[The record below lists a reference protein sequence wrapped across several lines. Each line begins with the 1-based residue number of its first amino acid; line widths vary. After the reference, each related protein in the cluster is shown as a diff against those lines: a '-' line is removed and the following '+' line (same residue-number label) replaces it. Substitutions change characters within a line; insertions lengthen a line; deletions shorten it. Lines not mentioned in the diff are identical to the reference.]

1 MSSNTAGSSFLFR
14 ETEPL
19 NVVIPDDMGD
29 DERLLMQSIQEFATQ
44 EVVPKFDQ
52 IDRRDKDVILSL
64 FRKAASLGLFM
75 AEVPEAHGGLGMNLL
90 AIAGMSE
97 TRSSLGGL
105 ASTVFAHQGIGT
117 LPLVNFGT
125 KGQRD
130 KYLESCMNGTVLA
143 AFALTEPSSGS
154 DAMNIRTTAV
164 LNETSTHYVVN
175 GNKQWITNAGWA
187 DLFILFAKVDGT
199 DFTAFLLDRAISG
212 LTVGQHEKLLGLDG
226 SSVCS
231 LTLEDVLI
239 PVENVLGEIGKGHR
253 VAMCT
258 LNLGRMKMAANCAG
272 TSKKAL
278 STATEYA
285 CERRQFG
292 TALVNFGLIQA
303 KLSEM
308 AAKAYS
314 CESMAY
320 RTAGLVY
327 QALQDIDTSDHSS
340 LDSKF
345 STLSEYSVECAI
357 SKVFGSETYN
367 GLADE
372 TLQIFGGNGYSEHY
386 PAARMY
392 RDSRITRI
400 YEGTSEICRLSIS
413 KSILKRLRN
422 KTIELPTWVPPHDL
436 PACSPEL
443 SRADSLYPVIART
456 RAVYQKC
463 LMQLTSTY
471 DTTRLLENDLQFH
484 LSNLAT
490 IAIEIFAV
498 ESTVLRAIKLELT
511 RKQSVTGFAT
521 LLAHLACEQGIS
533 RIRSSATDI
542 LSSLESENSLEDSL
556 TVLNKLLPIPVN
568 KIHLHKEISAA
579 LISSGGLL
587 PNFARSSKHHSH

>member
-1 MSSNTAGSSFLFR
+1 MASNTGGSSFLFR

-19 NVVIPDDMGD
+19 NVVIPDDMGEE
-29 DERLLMQSIQEFATQ
+29 ERLLMRSIQEFAVQ
-44 EVVPKFDQ
+44 EVVPKFDE
-52 IDRRDKDVILSL
+52 IDRRDEGVIRSL
-64 FRKAASLGLFM
+64 FRKAAALGIFM
-75 AEVPEAHGGLGMNLL
+75 AEVPEEHGGLGMNLL

-97 TRSSLGGL
+97 TRSWLGGL

-125 KGQRD
+125 NGQRE
-130 KYLESCMNGTVLA
+130 KYLDSCMNGTMLA

-154 DAMNIRTTAV
+154 DAMNIRTTAF
-164 LNETSTHYVVN
+164 LNEANTHYVVN

-187 DLFILFAKVDGT
+187 DLFILFAKVNGT
-199 DFTAFLLDRAISG
+199 DFTAFLLERATTG
-212 LTVGQHEKLLGLDG
+212 LTIGQHEKLLGLDG

-239 PVENVLGEIGKGHR
+239 PVDNVLGEIGKGHR

-278 STATEYA
+278 ATATEYA
-285 CERRQFG
+285 CERKQFG
-292 TALVNFGLIQA
+292 TELVNFGLIQA
-303 KLSEM
+303 KLSDM
-308 AAKAYS
+308 AARTYA

-327 QALQDIDTSDHSS
+327 EALQGVDHSDHQQ
-340 LDSKF
+340 LDSKLT
-345 STLSEYSVECAI
+345 TLAEYSVECAI

-367 GLADE
+367 ELSDE
-372 TLQIFGGNGYSEHY
+372 TLQIFGGNGYSEDY

-413 KSILKRLRN
+413 KSILKRLKN
-422 KTIELPTWVPPHDL
+422 KTIEFPQWVPPHDL
-436 PACSPEL
+436 PVCSPEL
-443 SRADSLYPVIART
+443 SRAQSLYPTIART

-463 LMQLTSTY
+463 LKQLTSTY

-490 IAIEIFAV
+490 IAIEFFAI

-511 RKQSVTGFAT
+511 RNTSITGFST
-521 LLAHLACEQGIS
+521 LLAHLVCEQAIS
-533 RIRSSATDI
+533 RIRKSATDI
-542 LSSLESENSLEDSL
+542 LSSLESGTRLEDSL
-556 TVLNKLLPIPVN
+556 TVLSQLLPTPVN
-568 KIHLHKEISAA
+568 QIHLHKQISKA
-579 LISSGGLL
+579 LISSGGSL
-587 PNFARSSKHHSH
+587 PNFSPSS